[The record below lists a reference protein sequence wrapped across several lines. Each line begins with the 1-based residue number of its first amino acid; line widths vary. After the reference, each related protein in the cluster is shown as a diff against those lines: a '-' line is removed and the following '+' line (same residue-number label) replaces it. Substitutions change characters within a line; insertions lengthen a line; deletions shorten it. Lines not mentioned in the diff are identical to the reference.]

1 MAEAHDSPSSSK
13 ALVRLVSDNSDT
25 RPHAVQMPSASAFVA
40 QLIASARRL
49 PQARDRR
56 RADPGEVIA
65 AYQAT
70 VQRIRDLNEA
80 EARRCAP

>member
-1 MAEAHDSPSSSK
+1 
-13 ALVRLVSDNSDT
+13 
-25 RPHAVQMPSASAFVA
+25 MPSASAFVA

-56 RADPGEVIA
+56 RADPGEAIA

-80 EARRCAP
+80 EARRSAP